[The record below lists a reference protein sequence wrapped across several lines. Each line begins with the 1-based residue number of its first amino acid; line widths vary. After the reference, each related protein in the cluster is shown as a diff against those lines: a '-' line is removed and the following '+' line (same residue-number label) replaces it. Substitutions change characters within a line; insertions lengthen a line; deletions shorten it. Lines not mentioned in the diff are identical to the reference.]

1 MSDRITIPR
10 TTEKC
15 VDALAEAGALITA
28 KEWHRAAIVAAIA
41 APSQG
46 RRSDLSD
53 SSEKLTYAELAAK
66 GIVGIRD
73 KDTVARYRDAWCVY
87 AGREA
92 PSLGD
97 RVDLN
102 GLPDWPP
109 NSKTSDT
116 TPGAQKVRDVM
127 NNPASVAKAMEN
139 PAFAEK
145 VVERATPE
153 ARDNVRIAVTREDAE
168 YTQGLIRSEKAREA
182 EDDSRPTWLVE
193 ILNIPIRME
202 QAGSR
207 ERRLLR
213 GDPAAIRWTEESTAL
228 LAQEVDR
235 AQAILD
241 WLRALPQ
248 MEAMT
253 PESIIGGER

>member
-1 MSDRITIPR
+1 
-10 TTEKC
+10 

-28 KEWHRAAIVAAIA
+28 KEWGRAAIVAALVGP
-41 APSQG
+41 APGAGS
-46 RRSDLSD
+46 RSDLA
-53 SSEKLTYAELAAK
+53 SSGKVMTTLELAGK
-66 GIVGIRD
+66 GIVGLSSHT
-73 KDTVARYRDAWCVY
+73 TVERYRDAWFD

-97 RVDLN
+97 RVDLD